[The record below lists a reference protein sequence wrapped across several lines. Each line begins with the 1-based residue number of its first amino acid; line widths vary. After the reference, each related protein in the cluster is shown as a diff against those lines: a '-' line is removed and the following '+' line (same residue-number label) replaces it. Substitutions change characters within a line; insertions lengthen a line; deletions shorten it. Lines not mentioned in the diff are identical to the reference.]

1 MEAQNTKG
9 YTLSL
14 MLFLLVSADRDQD
27 FEISKSADRR
37 SSANQKKTIAKNN
50 KKQGRIPKSK
60 KSK

>member
-1 MEAQNTKG
+1 METQNTKG
-9 YTLSL
+9 YALSL

-27 FEISKSADRR
+27 FEISKSTDRI
-37 SSANQKKTIAKNN
+37 SSANQKKTVDKNN